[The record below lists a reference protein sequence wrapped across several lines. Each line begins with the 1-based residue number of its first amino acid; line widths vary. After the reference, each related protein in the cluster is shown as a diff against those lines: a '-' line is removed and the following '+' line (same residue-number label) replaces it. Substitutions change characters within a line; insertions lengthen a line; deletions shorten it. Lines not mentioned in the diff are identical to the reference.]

1 MNVKAIIALVCGIL
15 AVILSLVATS
25 TVLFIVA
32 LVLGILGIIFGAMG
46 MKEAKATGTGKGLAV
61 AGLVCGIIGTVVCA
75 IMFACV
81 VWAAT
86 TIAGALGSLA

>member
-1 MNVKAIIALVCGIL
+1 
-15 AVILSLVATS
+15 
-25 TVLFIVA
+25 
-32 LVLGILGIIFGAMG
+32 MG
-46 MKEAKATGTGKGLAV
+46 MKEAKASGTGKGLAV

>member
-1 MNVKAIIALVCGIL
+1 MNVKAIIALVCGVL
-15 AVILSLVATS
+15 AVILSLIATS

-46 MKEAKATGTGKGLAV
+46 MKEAKASGTGKGLAV

-86 TIAGALGSLA
+86 TIAGALGSRA

>member
-15 AVILSLVATS
+15 AVILSLIATS

-46 MKEAKATGTGKGLAV
+46 MKEAKASGTGKGLAV

-81 VWAAT
+81 VCAAT
-86 TIAGALGSLA
+86 AIAGALGSLA